1 MFQPSMDF
9 SFKKPT
15 HLLALFALLIAF
27 FLLIGL
33 AVLSF
38 IGIGPS
44 TASSQIS
51 TVPASMQIYVE
62 IFALIIQLLIVVIG
76 IFLGVPF
83 LWYFLVNRLSVKQM
97 LERIQL
103 RKERFD
109 RALMWGVFAV
119 FFTFILTIIINAI
132 VLRLTSANPETL
144 SNIPTLLEFFSPPT
158 LFILVAVQPI
168 GEEIFF
174 RGFLLD
180 KITGLIGPKT
190 AILTTAVLFG
200 LSHLS
205 YGMAYTTVIA
215 TLLGVVFAVIVIKT
229 KSLYS
234 SIFAHITINIISLS
248 LFFIDKSL
256 GF

>member
-1 MFQPSMDF
+1 MDF
-9 SFKKPT
+9 SFKKPG
-15 HLLALFALLIAF
+15 HLLAFLALLIAF

-33 AVLSF
+33 SVLSF
-38 IGIGPS
+38 VGIVPS
-44 TASSQIS
+44 TSSTQIND
-51 TVPASMQIYVE
+51 VPASMQVYVE
-62 IFALIIQLLIVVIG
+62 IFTLVIQLLVVVVG

-83 LWYFLVNRLSVKQM
+83 LWYFLVNRLTVRQM
-97 LERIQL
+97 LERIQM
-103 RKERFD
+103 RTERLD
-109 RALMWGVFAV
+109 RALLWGVFAV
-119 FFTFILTIIINAI
+119 FFTFIVTVIINLLYI
-132 VLRLTSANPETL
+132 RLSGVNPQSL
-144 SNIPTLLEFFSPPT
+144 SNIPDLLAFFSPPA

-205 YGMAYTTVIA
+205 YGMVYTTVIA
-215 TLLGVVFAVIVIKT
+215 AILGVIFAVVVIKT
-229 KSLYS
+229 KNLYS
-234 SIFAHITINIISLS
+234 SIFAHIAINVISLS

>member
-1 MFQPSMDF
+1 MDF
-9 SFKKPT
+9 NFKKPS
-15 HLLALFALLIAF
+15 HLLALLAVFIAF

-33 AVLSF
+33 SVLSA

-44 TASSQIS
+44 DASSQIS

-62 IFALIIQLLIVVIG
+62 IFALIIQLLVVVLG

-83 LWYFLVNRLSVKQM
+83 LWYALVNRLTIRQM

-103 RKERFD
+103 RTERLD
-109 RALMWGVFAV
+109 QALMWGVFAV
-119 FFTFILTIIINAI
+119 FFTFILTIIINLLY
-132 VLRLTSANPETL
+132 VRLSNVNPESL
-144 SNIPTLLEFFSPPT
+144 SNIPTLLDFFSPPT

-180 KITGLIGPKT
+180 KINAVIGPKT
-190 AILTTAVLFG
+190 AILATAVLFG

-205 YGMAYTTVIA
+205 YGMVYTAVIA
-215 TLLGVVFAVIVIKT
+215 TLLGVIFALIVIKT

-248 LFFIDKSL
+248 VFFIDKSL

>member
-1 MFQPSMDF
+1 MDF

-15 HLLALFALLIAF
+15 HLLALLALFIAF

-33 AVLSF
+33 SVLSF

-62 IFALIIQLLIVVIG
+62 IFALIIQLLVVVVG

-83 LWYFLVNRLSVKQM
+83 LWYLLVNRLNVRQM

-103 RKERFD
+103 RKEGFD
-109 RALMWGVFAV
+109 RAIMWGVFAV
-119 FFTFILTIIINAI
+119 FFTFAITIIINLLYI
-132 VLRLTSANPETL
+132 RFSGANPQSL
-144 SNIPTLLEFFSPPT
+144 SNIPTLLEVFSPAT

-190 AILTTAVLFG
+190 AILVTAVLFG

-205 YGMAYTTVIA
+205 YGMVYTTFIA
-215 TLLGVVFAVIVIKT
+215 AVLGVIFAVIVIKT

-234 SIFAHITINIISLS
+234 SIFAHIAINVISLS

>member
-1 MFQPSMDF
+1 MDF
-9 SFKKPT
+9 NFRKPT
-15 HLLALFALLIAF
+15 HLLALLALLIAF

-33 AVLSF
+33 SVLSYF
-38 IGIGPS
+38 GISPS
-44 TASSQIS
+44 TTSSQIS
-51 TVPASMQIYVE
+51 TMPASVQIYVE
-62 IFALIIQLLIVVIG
+62 IFALIVQLLIVVVG

-83 LWYFLVNRLSVKQM
+83 LWYLLVNRFNVRQM

-103 RKERFD
+103 KKENLD

-119 FFTFILTIIINAI
+119 FFTFIVTIVINLLVI
-132 VLRLTSANPETL
+132 RFSGANPQDL
-144 SNIPTLLEFFSPPT
+144 SNIPTLLEVFSPAT
-158 LFILVAVQPI
+158 LFVLVAVQPI

-180 KITGLIGPKT
+180 KIKAISGPKT
-190 AILTTAVLFG
+190 AILATAVLFG

-205 YGMAYTTVIA
+205 YGQAYTTFIA
-215 TLLGVVFAVIVIKT
+215 AILGVIFAVVVIKT
-229 KSLYS
+229 KNLYS
-234 SIFAHITINIISLS
+234 SIFAHIAINVISLS

>member
-1 MFQPSMDF
+1 MDF
-9 SFKKPT
+9 RFSKPT
-15 HLLALFALLIAF
+15 HLLALIALLIAL

-33 AVLSF
+33 SILSF
-38 IGIGPS
+38 IGIIPS

-51 TVPASMQIYVE
+51 TVPASMQLTIE
-62 IFALIIQLLIVVIG
+62 IFALIVQLLVVVVG

-83 LWYFLVNRLSVKQM
+83 LWYYLVNRLNVRQM

-103 RKERFD
+103 RTERFD
-109 RALMWGVFAV
+109 RALLWGVFAV
-119 FFTFILTIIINAI
+119 FFTFILSFIINLLYI
-132 VLRLTSANPETL
+132 RLSGATPESL
-144 SNIPTLLEFFSPPT
+144 SNIPDLLAFFPSPAI

-190 AILTTAVLFG
+190 AIIGTAVLFG

-215 TLLGVVFAVIVIKT
+215 TLLGVIFAVVVIKT
-229 KSLYS
+229 RSLYS
-234 SIFAHITINIISLS
+234 SIFAHISINVISLS

>member
-1 MFQPSMDF
+1 MEFD
-9 SFKKPT
+9 FKKPT
-15 HLLALFALLIAF
+15 HLLALGALLIAF

-33 AVLSF
+33 SVLSF

-62 IFALIIQLLIVVIG
+62 IFALIIQLLVVVLS

-83 LWYFLVNRLSVKQM
+83 LWYLLVNKLNVRQM

-103 RKERFD
+103 RKANFD
-109 RALMWGVFAV
+109 RALLWGIFAV
-119 FFTFILTIIINAI
+119 FGSFALTIIINLI
-132 VLRLTSANPETL
+132 YIRLSGANPQNL
-144 SNIPTLLEFFSPPT
+144 SNIPTLLEFFSPAS
-158 LFILVAVQPI
+158 LFVLVAVQPI

-180 KITGLIGPKT
+180 KITGLSGPKT
-190 AILTTAVLFG
+190 AILTTAILFG

-215 TLLGVVFAVIVIKT
+215 AVLGIIFAMVVVKT
-229 KSLYS
+229 KNLYS
-234 SIFAHITINIISLS
+234 SIFAHITINVVSLS

>member
-1 MFQPSMDF
+1 MDF
-9 SFKKPT
+9 SFRKPT
-15 HLLALFALLIAF
+15 HLLALGALLIAF

-33 AVLSF
+33 SVLSYL
-38 IGIGPS
+38 GIGSS

-62 IFALIIQLLIVVIG
+62 IFALIIQLLIVVVG

-83 LWYFLVNRLSVKQM
+83 LWYLLVNRLNVRQM

-103 RKERFD
+103 RKENFD

-119 FFTFILTIIINAI
+119 FFTFIVTIIINLL
-132 VLRLTSANPETL
+132 VVRFSGANPQNL
-144 SNIPTLLEFFSPPT
+144 SNIPTLLEVFSPAT

-180 KITGLIGPKT
+180 KIKGLIGPKT
-190 AILTTAVLFG
+190 AILATAVLFG

-205 YGMAYTTVIA
+205 YGMAYTTIIA
-215 TLLGVVFAVIVIKT
+215 TILGIIFAVVVIKT
-229 KSLYS
+229 KNLYS
-234 SIFAHITINIISLS
+234 SIFAHITINVISLS

>member
-1 MFQPSMDF
+1 MDF

-15 HLLALFALLIAF
+15 HLLALLALFIAF

-33 AVLSF
+33 SVLSF

-62 IFALIIQLLIVVIG
+62 IFALIIQLLIVVVG

-83 LWYFLVNRLSVKQM
+83 LWYLLVNRLTVRQM

-103 RKERFD
+103 RTERLD

-119 FFTFILTIIINAI
+119 FFTFIVTIIINLL
-132 VLRLTSANPETL
+132 VVQFSGANPESL

-190 AILTTAVLFG
+190 AVLVTAVLFG

-215 TLLGVVFAVIVIKT
+215 ALLGIIFAVIVIKT

-234 SIFAHITINIISLS
+234 SIFAHITINVISLS

>member
-1 MFQPSMDF
+1 MDF
-9 SFKKPT
+9 NFRKPT
-15 HLLALFALLIAF
+15 HLLAFGALFIAF

-33 AVLSF
+33 SMLSF

-51 TVPASMQIYVE
+51 TVPASLQIYVE
-62 IFALIIQLLIVVIG
+62 IFALIIQLLVVVIG

-83 LWYFLVNRLSVKQM
+83 LWYLLVNKLTVRQM
-97 LERIQL
+97 LERVQL
-103 RKERFD
+103 RKANFD
-109 RALMWGVFAV
+109 RALLWGIFAV
-119 FFTFILTIIINAI
+119 FIAFAITIIINLI
-132 VLRLTSANPETL
+132 IIRLSGVNPQNL
-144 SNIPTLLEFFSPPT
+144 SNIPDLLLFFSPAT

-180 KITGLIGPKT
+180 KITALSGPKT

-205 YGMAYTTVIA
+205 YGMASTTLIA
-215 TLLGVVFAVIVIKT
+215 AVLGLIFAMVVIKT
-229 KSLYS
+229 KNLYS
-234 SIFAHITINIISLS
+234 SIFAHITINVVSLS